1 MFEFVEVC
9 PLSGLNDEN
18 VRHHGIHAMGSIK
31 KGSIKRAVIVGA
43 TSGLVVSLLSDLD
56 PAIAILI
63 AVACGIGV
71 DRIIQKIWP
80 LP

>member
-1 MFEFVEVC
+1 MR
-9 PLSGLNDEN
+9 D
-18 VRHHGIHAMGSIK
+18 HGIQAMGSIN

-43 TSGLVVSLLSDLD
+43 ITGLIVSSLSDLD

-63 AVACGIGV
+63 GVACGIGL
-71 DRIIQKIWP
+71 DRIITKIWP

>member
-1 MFEFVEVC
+1 MFGFIEVWR
-9 PLSGLNDEN
+9 LSRLNNDN
-18 VRHHGIHAMGSIK
+18 VLHHGIHAMGSIK

-43 TSGLVVSLLSDLD
+43 ITGLIVSFLSDLD

-63 AVACGIGV
+63 AVACGVGIGL
-71 DRIIQKIWP
+71 IITKIWP